1 MAATATVGEDES
13 AMDAFMALKT
23 EVETAIAADIAAK
36 SEPKAKPAKKAAK
49 AKVEEPEEK
58 EEVAEEPE
66 ETPAPKA
73 AKAKKFKAK
82 TTAYS
87 RANET
92 HKSMMAEALNE
103 HFPEWK
109 KTAEGKAKAKKL
121 SQTLDGTEF
130 LDGDGEILESFIEAM
145 TEGME

>member
-36 SEPKAKPAKKAAK
+36 SEPKAKPVKKAAK
-49 AKVEEPEEK
+49 AKVEEPMEEEK
-58 EEVAEEPE
+58 EEEVA
-66 ETPAPKA
+66 TPKA
-73 AKAKKFKAK
+73 AKAGKKFKAK
-82 TTAYS
+82 TSTYS

-92 HKSMMAEALNE
+92 HKSMMADALNE
-103 HFPEWK
+103 HFPDWK

-121 SQTLDGTEF
+121 SQTLDGAEF